1 MSQSVFNRNRTK
13 STIADKIIT
22 EMTDDENPDMEVKF
36 GGYMHG
42 GRGFALMVKNLD
54 TINEYT
60 LGLWKNIISSQG
72 LESNIIT
79 DMLDGSVKI
88 QCAPMTKRQSKKKY
102 MKSLVYLSITIFLIY
117 KLWIRHHQD

>member
-1 MSQSVFNRNRTK
+1 MSQSVFNRNHTK